1 MSVFASDLPGVP
13 PFCRS
18 IHLKCDKPTAEQAVI
33 VNEFR
38 TALKEFPLYKEH
50 MDWANDEQL
59 LRFLIARNFNLAASA
74 DLIKNALKWRD
85 MRKPGEIEQSQKWPE
100 GIEKEGETG
109 KIYCPGY
116 DRWGRSVL
124 VFDNAVQNT
133 KCVDDQMTFLA
144 WNLEFAIKLMKP
156 NVDKYL
162 VFLHLRAFSIFNNPP
177 LAATKETI
185 NMLCN
190 CYPERLGHCI
200 AYQPPIY
207 FRIFFNTVKA
217 FLDPKTA
224 SKVVFIIGDVSEG
237 SENDLKMRE
246 LIGDNWKEM
255 VGAEKQPLKPGSGPG
270 YDHDAYW
277 PTVMSRLE
285 ELVTPLEKGECTSC
299 GNDSVGTELSSTG
312 ATEE

>member
-1 MSVFASDLPGVP
+1 M
-13 PFCRS
+13 
-18 IHLKCDKPTAEQAVI
+18 T
-33 VNEFR
+33 
-38 TALKEFPLYKEH
+38 
-50 MDWANDEQL
+50 
-59 LRFLIARNFNLAASA
+59 ASA
-74 DLIKNALKWRD
+74 ELIKNALRWREL
-85 MRKPGEIEQSQKWPE
+85 RKPAEIEQSCSWPE
-100 GIEKEGETG
+100 GIAHEAETG

-116 DRWGRSVL
+116 DKWGRSVL

-133 KCVDDQMTFLA
+133 NCVDDQMTFLA

-162 VFLHLRAFSIFNNPP
+162 VFLHLKAFSFFNNPP

-200 AYQPPIY
+200 AYQPPAY
-207 FRIFFNTVKA
+207 FRIFFNTIKG

-237 SENDLKMRE
+237 SDNDLKMKE
-246 LIGDNWKEM
+246 IVGDHWKDL
-255 VGAEKQPLKPGSGPG
+255 VGADKAPLKEGSGPG

-277 PTVMSRLE
+277 ATVMDRLADLAVLNKE
-285 ELVTPLEKGECTSC
+285 QENVL
-299 GNDSVGTELSSTG
+299 NDLPCEAAVAEAVVSAL
-312 ATEE
+312 